1 MKYEELLEEAFKKIP
16 ERIEKRERFEVP
28 EPLIETSKKRT
39 VLRNFSSMAQAL
51 RRDERHFSTY
61 LFKEL
66 ATMGN
71 IQAGSLV
78 FQGRISSELI
88 RKKISDYIKEFVIC
102 KECGNPDTKLVKEER
117 LYFIKCDACGCKYPA
132 RKI

>member
-1 MKYEELLEEAFKKIP
+1 MKYEELLEEAFKQMP
-16 ERIEKRERFEVP
+16 EKVERKERFEVP

-39 VLRNFSSMAQAL
+39 ILRNFSAIASVL

-66 ATMGN
+66 ATMGE
-71 IQAGSLV
+71 IQSGSLV
-78 FQGRISSELI
+78 FQGRISPELI
-88 RKKISDYIKEFVIC
+88 RKKISDYTKEFVIC
-102 KECGNPDTKLVKEER
+102 KECGNPDTKLIKEER
-117 LYFIKCDACGCKYPA
+117 LYFIKCEACGCKYPA